1 MSVMFPLYLSDLYNN
16 YSMLSIQLE
25 KTDDDLTK
33 NNIIDKMNKMYYFM
47 EKDFNETYV
56 MRLVTINR
64 ILWNLRERLSEK
76 EKSFNMTTNLSIY
89 QSSISKQ
96 TMNDCNY

>member
-1 MSVMFPLYLSDLYNN
+1 
-16 YSMLSIQLE
+16 MLSIQLE

-33 NNIIDKMNKMYYFM
+33 NNIIDKMNKMYSLM

-76 EKSFNMTTNLSIY
+76 EKKFQYDNEFTDLSVKYFKTNNERL
-89 QSSISKQ
+89 QLLETISR
-96 TMNDCNY
+96 NDEN